1 MYDGDTV
8 SMKMLFSIEAND
20 EAEQQLNDIK
30 HYLSIKG
37 KLVRVLSNE
46 TYLSFYNMTRRE

>member
-1 MYDGDTV
+1 M
-8 SMKMLFSIEAND
+8 SLKILFSIEANE
-20 EAEQQLNDIK
+20 EAEQQINDIK
-30 HYLSIKG
+30 QYLSIKG

>member
-8 SMKMLFSIEAND
+8 SLKLLFSIEANK
-20 EAEQQLNDIK
+20 EAEQQINDIK

-37 KLVRVLSNE
+37 DLVRILSNE